1 MRIAIVG
8 AGGVGGLLGGLLA
21 RAGKQVLFVARGAHL
36 EAIRQKGL
44 HVDSPRG
51 TFAVQPAGASED
63 PADFG
68 GPADAVLVCVKAWQ
82 VPDIAP
88 SLKPIVGP
96 STVVAPMQNGV
107 SAADQL
113 ARVLGPDRVLGGLC
127 YMLSWVEA
135 PGQIRHTGA
144 LLRVLLG
151 ERCGGSSDRVERVVQ
166 ALRDAQVDAEASANV
181 ESATWQKFMFI
192 EPWGSVGAAARAP
205 VEALRTTPETRA
217 RLRAAMEEIASV
229 ARARGVRLPE
239 DAVDAT
245 LKRIDAM
252 PPDSKSSMQR
262 DLEAG
267 RPSELHDQT
276 GALVRL
282 ARDAGVPAPVHE
294 ALYDEILPLENAA
307 LSSRRRG

>member
-151 ERCGGSSDRVERVVQ
+151 ERRGGSSDRVERVVQ

-267 RPSELHDQT
+267 RPSELNDQT